1 MIDKHQLEKM
11 FEFHGHKCWASALGF
26 RAGLIALKKLGVERA
41 KAKELYTIIET
52 GSFHGGGCFGD
63 GVQFAT
69 GCTAGKGNFIKK
81 PRGKL
86 AFTLIDI
93 KDWKEIRISI
103 NPKIKEKIAQSAF
116 MKKRA
121 AGIPPYE
128 IPEEEIMEVVN
139 YVLDSPEDEVLI
151 IGEVKETNF
160 EPPTEVMGMINCEI
174 CGELVAKAFV
184 RVIGQPGNLKLVCID
199 CAGYEE

>member
-1 MIDKHQLEKM
+1 M

-52 GSFHGGGCFGD
+52 GSFHGGSCFGD

-103 NPKIKEKIAQSAF
+103 NPKIKEKIAQYAF

-128 IPEEEIMEVVN
+128 IPE
-139 YVLDSPEDEVLI
+139 
-151 IGEVKETNF
+151 
-160 EPPTEVMGMINCEI
+160 
-174 CGELVAKAFV
+174 
-184 RVIGQPGNLKLVCID
+184 
-199 CAGYEE
+199 